1 MNNLTKAVVGVCII
15 FHPVVAFSASA
26 QADESLESYLKDY
39 HPKTYSAAK
48 KSNADI
54 NSLEFSDSNINNDG
68 AAMAAAKSDLRR
80 SPILPRPP
88 SGSARKNCERGG
100 IVGGIFLENNFVA
113 TCVSEDGT
121 FGNGYAPLG
130 MTFNP
135 AGTGTVNAPDYL
147 RPGSPHEYFSVTFN
161 QQLFTNNNRNG
172 PTMTG
177 SDNIPTKIRRL
188 DRYPA
193 LQEGGVMVTS
203 SIKGEKYAQLDINQK
218 YTLDPN
224 SREIIVR
231 VEMQNTGY
239 GVLKGITYARGLDPD
254 QDRPTTY
261 NTVNRKGHSY
271 FSPGSPVHVKPAN
284 MVWASGKHSKLSVA
298 LYSVDPIGHD
308 TCVSRTWT
316 TDPIDILSQNCGNP
330 QPVYD
335 VPAGSYGFDYSDST
349 INIAF
354 KVGRLAPKEKKV
366 FSFKYLFNKEKKYVI
381 PYPKLP
387 KPILPTP
394 IDSAYK

>member
-1 MNNLTKAVVGVCII
+1 MNNLTKVVVGLCI
-15 FHPVVAFSASA
+15 FHPLMAFSASA
-26 QADESLESYLKDY
+26 QADGKLESYLKDY
-39 HPKTYSAAK
+39 HPETYNAAK
-48 KSNADI
+48 KSNLDI
-54 NSLEFSDSNINNDG
+54 NSLEFSNSNINNNRG
-68 AAMAAAKSDLRR
+68 AGAMSNAKSDLRLL
-80 SPILPRPP
+80 SKLPRPSP
-88 SGSARKNCERGG
+88 GSARKNCERTKTG
-100 IVGGIFLENNFVA
+100 VGIFLENNFVA

-121 FGNGYAPLG
+121 FGNGYASLG

-177 SDNIPTKIRRL
+177 SDNISTKIRRL
-188 DRYPA
+188 DQYPA
-193 LQEGGVMVTS
+193 LQTGGVMVTS
-203 SIKGEKYAQLDINQK
+203 SISGENHAQLEMKQK

-231 VEMQNTGY
+231 VEMQNTGH
-239 GVLKGITYARGLDPD
+239 GILQGITYARGLDPD
-254 QDRPTTY
+254 QDIPTTF

-271 FSPGSPVHVKPAN
+271 FFPGSPVHVKPAN
-284 MVWASGKHSKLSVA
+284 IVWASGKNSKLSVA
-298 LYSVDPIGHD
+298 LYSVDPVGHD

-316 TDPIDILSQNCGNP
+316 TNPMDILSQNCGSP

-335 VPAGSYGFDYSDST
+335 APAGLYGFDYSDST

-366 FSFKYLFNKEKKYVI
+366 FSFKYLFDKERKYVI
-381 PYPKLP
+381 PYPKR
-387 KPILPTP
+387 PTP
-394 IDSAYK
+394 PTDLMDR

>member
-1 MNNLTKAVVGVCII
+1 MNNLTKAVVSVCI
-15 FHPVVAFSASA
+15 FHPVVAFSAA
-26 QADESLESYLKDY
+26 VQTTDESLESYLKNY
-39 HPKTYSAAK
+39 HPETYSAAK
-48 KSNADI
+48 KNNIDI
-54 NSLEFSDSNINNDG
+54 NSLEFSDSNINNASG
-68 AAMAAAKSDLRR
+68 MATSIDSDLR
-80 SPILPRPP
+80 PLPVPRPP
-88 SGSARKNCERGG
+88 SVSARKSCERGG
-100 IVGGIFLENNFVA
+100 TVGGIFLENNFVA

-121 FGNGYAPLG
+121 FGNGSAPLG

-161 QQLFTNNNRNG
+161 KQLFTNNNRNG
-172 PTMTG
+172 PTITG

-203 SIKGEKYAQLDINQK
+203 SITGNDYAQLEVKQK

-239 GVLKGITYARGLDPD
+239 GVLEGITYARGLDPD
-254 QDRPTTY
+254 QDRPRTY
-261 NTVNRKGHSY
+261 QTVNRKGHSY
-271 FSPGSPVHVKPAN
+271 FFPGSPIHVKPAN
-284 MVWASGKHSKLSVA
+284 IVRASGRYSQLSVA
-298 LYSVDPIGHD
+298 LYSVDPVGHD
-308 TCVSRTWT
+308 TCVSRSWT
-316 TDPIDILSQNCGNP
+316 TDPLDILSQNCGNP

-335 VPAGSYGFDYSDST
+335 APAGLYGFNYSDST

-366 FSFKYLFNKEKKYVI
+366 FSFKYLFDKEQRYVV
-381 PYPKLP
+381 PYPELP

-394 IDSAYK
+394 IELPTK

>member
-1 MNNLTKAVVGVCII
+1 MNNLTKAVVGICI

-26 QADESLESYLKDY
+26 QKDVSLESYLKDY
-39 HPKTYSAAK
+39 HPETYSAAK
-48 KSNADI
+48 SSNTDL
-54 NSLEFSDSNINNDG
+54 NSLEFSASNINNDD
-68 AAMAAAKSDLRR
+68 AAMVGAKSALAL
-80 SPILPRPP
+80 SPILPRPSP
-88 SGSARKNCERGG
+88 GSARKYCEKGG
-100 IVGGIFLENNFVA
+100 TVGGIFLENNFVA

-121 FGNGYAPLG
+121 FGNGFAPLG

-161 QQLFTNNNRNG
+161 KQLFTNNNRNG

-193 LQEGGVMVTS
+193 LQEGGVMVSS
-203 SIKGEKYAQLDINQK
+203 SITGENHAQLNIKQK

-239 GVLKGITYARGLDPD
+239 GMLQGISYARGIDPD
-254 QDRPTTY
+254 QDIPTTY
-261 NTVNRKGHSY
+261 HTVNRKGHSY
-271 FSPGSPVHVKPAN
+271 FFPGSPVHVKPAN
-284 MVWASGKHSKLSVA
+284 MVWASGKYSKLSIA
-298 LYSVDPIGHD
+298 LYSVDPVGHD

-316 TDPIDILSQNCGNP
+316 TDPIDILSQNCGDP
-330 QPVYD
+330 QPVFD
-335 VPAGSYGFDYSDST
+335 IPAGLYGFDYSDST

-354 KVGRLAPKEKKV
+354 KVGKLAPKEKKV
-366 FSFKYLFNKEKKYVI
+366 FSFKYLFDKERKYVI
-381 PYPKLP
+381 PYPKPVLP
-387 KPILPTP
+387 IP
-394 IDSAYK
+394 IDSVDK